1 MKLTIAIPFA
11 PVAKGRPRM
20 TRQGRAYTPAKTRL
34 AENAIKAYLMGLD
47 ITEPLN
53 GPLDVSVFAILP
65 ITQSWPQKK
74 KADALAGLISP
85 TGKPDLDN
93 ICKLVLDAANEIL
106 WRDDSQIVKLD
117 LCKAY
122 GGKPGYILSVGEY
135 KPNE

>member
-1 MKLTIAIPFA
+1 MKLTIAIPFT

-34 AENAIKAYLMGLD
+34 AENAIKAYLMSLGV
-47 ITEPLN
+47 EPRE

-85 TGKPDLDN
+85 TSKPDLDN

>member
-1 MKLTIAIPFA
+1 
-11 PVAKGRPRM
+11 M
-20 TRQGRAYTPAKTRL
+20 TRQGRAYTPAKTRS
-34 AENAIKAYLMGLD
+34 AENAIKAYLMSLGV
-47 ITEPLN
+47 EPRE

-135 KPNE
+135 KP

>member
-34 AENAIKAYLMGLD
+34 AENAIKAYLMSLGV
-47 ITEPLN
+47 EPRE
-53 GPLDVSVFAILP
+53 GPLDVAVFAIMP
-65 ITQSWPQKK
+65 ISPSWPQKK